1 MSESVI
7 SPCFR
12 TKHKTCNKEA
22 FETSPSEDSI
32 GAPVE
37 MLHKIL
43 ASHSIETDHLY
54 LTVTGAK
61 NFNTDEEDLR
71 AVSAELLVEKTPV
84 VSLTVP
90 DETSP
95 TVSYDIGLLEM
106 LRIKNYK
113 HRSVI
118 IYKHRTTS
126 RIVRALHPE
135 PSNCTVVSPKKTVAF
150 WRTKICLQVDEGCI
164 ECRSCAALFVCH
176 RSSDPIRGKKCER
189 CWLNRLRCSLSLA
202 DGFEKEDKYSIQVKE
217 EPITDIMPAAMK
229 TRGSGKSNSSSIFS
243 ETKLTNESK
252 RKRERLVSFMHL
264 KSEDEITGR
273 SKRYA
278 RIITTG

>member
-7 SPCFR
+7 SPCIR

-22 FETSPSEDSI
+22 LETSPSEDSI

-37 MLHKIL
+37 MLHEIL

-54 LTVTGAK
+54 LTFTGVK
-61 NFNTDEEDLR
+61 DFNTDEEDIR
-71 AVSAELLVEKTPV
+71 AVSAELQVEKTPVVSLTVSDETSPTASYDIGLLEKTPV

-126 RIVRALHPE
+126 RIVRAFHPE
-135 PSNCTVVSPKKTVAF
+135 PSNCTVVSPKNSRF
-150 WRTKICLQVDEGCI
+150 
-164 ECRSCAALFVCH
+164 
-176 RSSDPIRGKKCER
+176 
-189 CWLNRLRCSLSLA
+189 LA
-202 DGFEKEDKYSIQVKE
+202 
-217 EPITDIMPAAMK
+217 
-229 TRGSGKSNSSSIFS
+229 
-243 ETKLTNESK
+243 
-252 RKRERLVSFMHL
+252 H
-264 KSEDEITGR
+264 
-273 SKRYA
+273 
-278 RIITTG
+278 